1 MMLNSLIS
9 EDTKQKIMEKRKIII
24 GVTGGIAAYK
34 IPELV
39 RIFIKAGHD
48 VRVAMTK
55 NATWFIA
62 PLTLETLSKN
72 KVITDMFEGST
83 DPLAHIT
90 WGQESNLVIIAPAT
104 ANFIAKAA
112 HGIADDFLSSM
123 VVATTAPMLIC
134 PAMNSEMY
142 ANTITQENIKKLANK
157 GYTIMKPGEGEL
169 ACNTEGPGRLPDPTD
184 IAEQAFHILEA
195 QNLKGLKIMVTAGPT
210 IEPID
215 PVRYITNRSSGKM
228 GYSIAR
234 KAAMQGADV
243 TLISGPT
250 NIKPPLG
257 VNFIKINTAEEMKNA
272 VFAHRTEMDVIIK
285 AAAVADYRP
294 ALSADQK
301 IKKTEKDISINL
313 VKNPDILS
321 ELGSTKSKPDQIL
334 VGFAAETENIL
345 TNAKDKLTRK
355 NLDMIVV
362 NDVTAENA
370 GFDVDTNRVTFIFKN
385 GTIEE
390 LPLLIKDEVAAHI
403 LDKIK
408 LIRKGIS

>member
-1 MMLNSLIS
+1 
-9 EDTKQKIMEKRKIII
+9 MEKRKIII
-24 GVTGGIAAYK
+24 GITGGIAAYK

-48 VRVAMTK
+48 VRVAMTAH
-55 NATWFIA
+55 ATRFIA

-72 KVITDMFEGST
+72 RVITEMFEGNT
-83 DPLAHIT
+83 DPLAHIS
-90 WGQESNLVIIAPAT
+90 WGQESDIVIIAPAT

-134 PAMNSEMY
+134 PAMNSKMY
-142 ANTITQENIKKLANK
+142 LNPITQENIKKLISR
-157 GYTIMKPGEGEL
+157 GFVIMQPGEGEL
-169 ACNTEGPGRLPDPTD
+169 ACNTEGPGRLPDPVD
-184 IAEQAFHILEA
+184 IAEQAFHLLK
-195 QNLKGLKIMVTAGPT
+195 NKDLKGLKILVTAGPT

-228 GYSIAR
+228 GYSIAH
-234 KAAMQGADV
+234 KAAMRGAEV

-257 VNFIKINTAEEMKNA
+257 VSLIKINTAEEMKEA
-272 VFAHRTEMDVIIK
+272 LFAHRAEMDVIIK

-301 IKKTEKDISINL
+301 IKKSEKDISINL
-313 VKNPDILS
+313 VRNPDILF
-321 ELGSTKSKPDQIL
+321 ELGKSRSKPGQIL
-334 VGFAAETENIL
+334 VGFAAETENML
-345 TNAKDKLTRK
+345 TNAREKLIRK

-362 NDVTAENA
+362 NDVTAKDA
-370 GFDVDTNRVTFIFKN
+370 GFDVDTNRVTFILRD
-385 GTIEE
+385 GSAHE
-390 LPLLIKDEVAAHI
+390 LPLLTKDEVADAL
-403 LDKIK
+403 LDRVRM
-408 LIRKGIS
+408 IRGKDNELHC

>member
-1 MMLNSLIS
+1 
-9 EDTKQKIMEKRKIII
+9 MEKRKIII
-24 GVTGGIAAYK
+24 GITGGIAAYK

-48 VRVAMTK
+48 VRVAMTG
-55 NATWFIA
+55 NATRFIA

-72 KVITDMFEGST
+72 RVITNMFEGNT

-90 WGQESNLVIIAPAT
+90 WGQESDLVIIAPAT
-104 ANFIAKAA
+104 ANFLAKAA

-123 VVATTAPMLIC
+123 VVATTAPILIC

-142 ANTITQENIKKLANK
+142 ANSITQENIKKLNDK
-157 GYTIMKPGEGEL
+157 GCVIMKPGEGEL
-169 ACNTEGPGRLPDPTD
+169 ACNTEGPGRLPDPAD
-184 IAEQAFHILEA
+184 IAEQAFKILESKD
-195 QNLKGLKIMVTAGPT
+195 LKGLKIMVTAGPT

-228 GYSIAR
+228 GYAIAR

-250 NIKPPLG
+250 NIKPPVG
-257 VNFIKINTAEEMKNA
+257 VTLIRVNTAEEMRKA
-272 VFAHRTEMDVIIK
+272 VISQHVEMDVIIK

-294 ALSADQK
+294 ALCADQK
-301 IKKTEKDISINL
+301 IKKSDEDISINL

-321 ELGSTKSKPDQIL
+321 ELGSTKSKKGQMLI
-334 VGFAAETENIL
+334 GFAAETENIL
-345 TNAKDKLTRK
+345 ANAKDKLTRK

-362 NDVTAENA
+362 NDVTAGDA
-370 GFDVDTNRVTFIFKN
+370 GFDVDTNRVTFILKN
-385 GTIEE
+385 GTVQE
-390 LPLLIKDEVAAHI
+390 LPLLTKDEVAYELLNRI
-403 LDKIK
+403 IM
-408 LIRKGIS
+408 IRGKVS

>member
-1 MMLNSLIS
+1 MMRNSLIS
-9 EDTKQKIMEKRKIII
+9 GDTKQKNMEKRKIII
-24 GVTGGIAAYK
+24 GITGGIAAYK

-39 RIFIKAGHD
+39 RIFTKAGHD
-48 VRVAMTK
+48 VKVAMTK

-72 KVITDMFEGST
+72 RVITDMFEGNT
-83 DPLAHIT
+83 DPLAHIS
-90 WGQESNLVIIAPAT
+90 WGQESDLVIIAPAT

-123 VVATTAPMLIC
+123 VVAATAPMLIC

-142 ANTITQENIKKLANK
+142 ANPITQENIKKLTDK
-157 GYTIMKPGEGEL
+157 GYIIMKPGEGEL
-169 ACNTEGPGRLPDPTD
+169 ACNTEGPGRLPDPAD
-184 IAEQAFHILEA
+184 IAEQAFRILNTK
-195 QNLKGLKIMVTAGPT
+195 NLTGLKIMVTAGPT

-228 GYSIAR
+228 GYAIAR
-234 KAAMQGADV
+234 KAAMQGAEV

-250 NIKPPLG
+250 NIKPPMG
-257 VNFIKINTAEEMKNA
+257 VNLIKVNTAEEMRKA
-272 VFAHRTEMDVIIK
+272 VIAQHTEMDVIIK

-294 ALSADQK
+294 AMSADQK

-321 ELGSTKSKPDQIL
+321 ELGSTKSKPGRIL

-345 TNAKDKLTRK
+345 TNAKEKLERK

-362 NDVTAENA
+362 NDVTGKDA
-370 GFDVDTNRVTFIFKN
+370 GFDVDTNRVTFILKD
-385 GTIEE
+385 GSTEE
-390 LPLLIKDEVAAHI
+390 LPLLTKDEVAGEL
-403 LDKIK
+403 LDRIMM
-408 LIRKGIS
+408 IRGKVS

>member
-1 MMLNSLIS
+1 MMWNSLIS
-9 EDTKQKIMEKRKIII
+9 EDTKKIMEKRKIVI

-48 VRVAMTK
+48 VKVAMTK

-72 KVITDMFEGST
+72 KVITDMFEGSS

-90 WGQESNLVIIAPAT
+90 WGQESDLVIIAPAT

-112 HGIADDFLSSM
+112 NGIADDFLSTM
-123 VVATTAPMLIC
+123 IVAATAPILIC
-134 PAMNSEMY
+134 PAMNCEMY
-142 ANTITQENIKKLANK
+142 ANAITQENLKKLADR
-157 GYTIMKPGEGEL
+157 GCIIMKPGEGEL
-169 ACNTEGPGRLPDPTD
+169 ACNTEGPGRLPDPID
-184 IAEQAFHILEA
+184 IAEQAYCILETRH
-195 QNLKGLKIMVTAGPT
+195 LEGLKIMVTAGPT

-228 GYSIAR
+228 GYAIAR
-234 KAAMQGADV
+234 KATMQGADV

-257 VNFIKINTAEEMKNA
+257 VNFIRINTAEEMKNA
-272 VFAHRTEMDVIIK
+272 VFTHREEMDVIIK

-294 ALSADQK
+294 AVSADQK
-301 IKKTEKDISINL
+301 IKKTEKDISIYL
-313 VKNPDILS
+313 IQNPDILS
-321 ELGSTKSKPDQIL
+321 ELGMSKSKPCQIL
-334 VGFAAETENIL
+334 IGFAAETENIL

-362 NDVTAENA
+362 NDVTAKDA
-370 GFDVDTNRVTFIFKN
+370 GFDVDTNRVIFIFKD
-385 GTIEE
+385 GTVNE
-390 LPLLIKDEVAAHI
+390 LPLLTKDEVADEL
-403 LDKIK
+403 LDRVRM
-408 LIRKGIS
+408 IRGKVS